1 MSMLSAILVPIFP
14 ENFTEKTRE
23 IQKSSVC
30 NTDTPTYRIL
40 NMSQKKAALNLSSID
55 IIAIEPQHPGNIGS
69 ICRAC
74 KNMGIAQVVLVNP
87 GPYDVEETYKLGWG
101 SEDIIKN
108 IIVLPNFEAL
118 FSRYHILIGTTNRKK
133 DNQVPLYTPDE
144 LIPIITPASQNHR
157 IGIVLGRENN
167 GLTTEELSACHYQ
180 STIPSAVPY
189 PALNLSQAALVYAH
203 TCFQASTSQQ
213 APIYN
218 WNLATKQE
226 EEHMYA
232 HIGEAIAML
241 PFKTRKGTQAFVSL
255 FRRILGRTQLETRDV
270 RVMFKLF
277 DLVKRVARDS
287 QNSD

>member
-1 MSMLSAILVPIFP
+1 
-14 ENFTEKTRE
+14 
-23 IQKSSVC
+23 
-30 NTDTPTYRIL
+30 
-40 NMSQKKAALNLSSID
+40 
-55 IIAIEPQHPGNIGS
+55 
-69 ICRAC
+69 
-74 KNMGIAQVVLVNP
+74 MGIAQVVLVNP

-101 SEDIIKN
+101 SEDLIKN

-118 FSRYHILIGTTNRKK
+118 FSRYHVLIGTTNRKK

-144 LIPIITPASQNHR
+144 LIPIITPVSQKHR

-189 PALNLSQAALVYAH
+189 PALNLSQAALIYAH
-203 TCFQASTSQQ
+203 TCFQASTSQPS
-213 APIYN
+213 PIYN

-232 HIGEAIAML
+232 HMGAAIAML
-241 PFKTRKGTQAFVSL
+241 PFKTRKGTDAFVSL
-255 FRRILGRTQLETRDV
+255 FRRVLGRTQLETRDV
-270 RVMFKLF
+270 RVIFKLF

-287 QNSD
+287 RDID